1 MLLSPD
7 GILKILS
14 AFANILTAASFM
26 NIGTE
31 NTKKYSAHP
40 VVKILFLYSFAYSVI
55 PDKVAVLIAVGLFFT
70 LEIQNFVVDGVDGVK
85 EIIEDIDEK
94 IN

>member
-31 NTKKYSAHP
+31 NTKKYSSHP
-40 VVKILFLYSFAYSVI
+40 VIKILFLYSFAYSVI
-55 PDKVAVLIAVGLFFT
+55 PDKFFT

>member
-1 MLLSPD
+1 MMLLSPD

-31 NTKKYSAHP
+31 NTKKYSSHP
-40 VVKILFLYSFAYSVI
+40 VIKILFF
-55 PDKVAVLIAVGLFFT
+55 
-70 LEIQNFVVDGVDGVK
+70 
-85 EIIEDIDEK
+85 DEK